1 MYSVKEKEEVIKMF
15 KQNED
20 INTIS
25 LKSNV
30 SKSTLYCWKKELDI
44 IKEAKKL
51 ARKDKYK
58 EAEDKINELT
68 SKNSQILRLSSLVT
82 IARIE
87 KDIKKEKELLK
98 QLLEIDSNN
107 VKAMSSLIRIA
118 REEGNTEEE
127 KRLLNRQ
134 LEVNPDNI
142 IAMLGLAKI
151 EREEGNIEEEKRWL
165 NRILELEPDNTIAM
179 SSLERIVRKK
189 GNKEKANEWR
199 ERANDIKEKQIGN
212 TDDIERQMMEETREI
227 NVDNEVGKIRDKI
240 YKSSNILDELEEIK
254 KDIDELEDRTVAEII
269 LAEIY
274 SITGFGE
281 RAYKSLQRY
290 KKGQKELLSKDDLKS
305 INKAIEL
312 AKNSRDCKVKL
323 KWNVLHEE
331 IERRNSSDKKE
342 NEHNRDER

>member
-118 REEGNTEEE
+118 REEGNIEEE
-127 KRLLNRQ
+127 KRLLNR
-134 LEVNPDNI
+134 
-142 IAMLGLAKI
+142 
-151 EREEGNIEEEKRWL
+151 
-165 NRILELEPDNTIAM
+165 ILELEPENIRAM
-179 SSLERIVRKK
+179 SNLERIARKE
-189 GNKEKANEWR
+189 GNKEKANEWHR
-199 ERANDIKEKQIGN
+199 RLHSVKEKQIGD

-331 IERRNSSDKKE
+331 IERRNSSNKE
-342 NEHNRDER
+342 DNEHNENER